1 MELSNLIIET
11 NLSNTTPY
19 GCIGNS
25 AWDTQDRVFVE
36 SIPEFE
42 AHASEESSLNRCFP
56 TSYALINHAI
66 PYKGHGDLNWKLMEN
81 KVSGMKSA
89 CNYYLRSNHE
99 NQVALVDAEGE
110 MKYSTSHENGENIG
124 VRPCLSLDVPTFL
137 QIRKGLDRIGYWGSE
152 FQICKDSKWNGPLM
166 KLGEFP
172 QSHSCRNTTFYQEM
186 NYNYC
191 DEEKEEQVRAGDLIP
206 TGKTFIGSYD
216 ASTGK
221 FSEGVEYEYNLPWPI
236 KMVRYCCENPNVGYW
251 FDVEPILWDIENWSD
266 LPKEINPE
274 GNGTAAVIKLR
285 AQKAIIG
292 GIPFNI
298 NQNHPDA
305 NLWVNSSL
313 RGYLNG
319 YDLRSIENRNI
330 RNLEHIALCGGNFK
344 DHNFLNEAMGRVKGL
359 IQEINLLK
367 DNKKSRQ
374 RPIKQNALKM
384 NSKATEIGK
393 SL

>member
-1 MELSNLIIET
+1 MELSDLIIKT

-19 GCIGNS
+19 GRIGNS
-25 AWDTQDRVFVE
+25 VWDTQDQVFVE

-42 AHASEESSLNRCFP
+42 AHAPQESSLNRCFP
-56 TSYALINHAI
+56 TAYALINHAI
-66 PYKGHGDLNWKLMEN
+66 PYKGQGDLNWKLTDN
-81 KVSGMKSA
+81 KDSGMKPA
-89 CNYYLRSNHE
+89 CNYYLRSNYE
-99 NQVALVDAEGE
+99 NQVAIVDAEGKI
-110 MKYSTSHENGENIG
+110 KYSTSHKNVGI
-124 VRPCLSLDVPTFL
+124 RPCLSLDIPTFL
-137 QIRKGLDRIGYWGSE
+137 QIKKGLDRIGYWGSE
-152 FQICKDSKWNGPLM
+152 FEICKDSKWSGPLM

-172 QSHSCRNTTFYQEM
+172 QSHSCHNMAFYHQKM

-191 DEEKEEQVRAGDLIP
+191 NKEKEEQVRAGDLIP
-206 TGKTFIGSYD
+206 TGKTFMGSYD

-236 KMVRYCCENPNVGYW
+236 KKVRYCYNNRNIGYW

-285 AQKAIIG
+285 AQKVIIS

-298 NQNHPDA
+298 NQNYPDA
-305 NLWVNSSL
+305 NLWANSSL

-330 RNLEHIALCGGNFK
+330 RNLEYIALCGGNFK

-359 IQEINLLK
+359 IQEINLLN

-374 RPIKQNALKM
+374 RQIKQNALKM
-384 NSKATEIGK
+384 NLKATEIGK